1 MLDSHLWVSPCRYLV
16 RVGAFTTYSWP
27 VGWLPPGLLA
37 SPYGDSPVVHSNGCC
52 SVLRVEVSTKRWKT
66 PAAPDWSR
74 YTGARAPRAL
84 ISPFRRTGGVFKK
97 LSARVHVHEGI
108 MIAIGDESVLNERTG
123 GILNAD

>member
-1 MLDSHLWVSPCRYLV
+1 MAGQVSFLLV
-16 RVGAFTTYSWP
+16 YW
-27 VGWLPPGLLA
+27 A